1 MTTYDMSRPASR
13 GGFFTGLFTA
23 MAAWNDARQTRAALD
38 RLSDHELADIG
49 LTRGEIED
57 VAQRLSR

>member
-1 MTTYDMSRPASR
+1 MTTLDLTRPAST
-13 GGFFTGLFTA
+13 GGFFTNVLA
-23 MAAWNDARQTRAALD
+23 AVAAWNDARRTRAALD

-57 VAQRLSR
+57 VAQRLAR

>member
-13 GGFFTGLFTA
+13 GGLLNGFLA
-23 MAAWNDARQTRAALD
+23 ALIAWNDARQTRSALE

-49 LTRGEIED
+49 LTRGDID
-57 VAQRLSR
+57 AVAQRLAR